1 PFGVVGEGGAGFGPL
16 QQQRAAGCV
25 GAVELD
31 RAITAVAAQG
41 RGLEAVLLVDGWNLQ
56 NGMRAVGALR
66 GEDQGGG
73 AAAVGPATRS
83 EPPARHKF
91 TSDPRQPVKP
101 VPPCV
106 AEHVD
111 DVCPDV
117 FREHEMIVQLLS
129 PPEAFGTCGRER
141 SEVATVPY
149 GGVTLND

>member
-1 PFGVVGEGGAGFGPL
+1 
-16 QQQRAAGCV
+16 
-25 GAVELD
+25 
-31 RAITAVAAQG
+31 
-41 RGLEAVLLVDGWNLQ
+41 
-56 NGMRAVGALR
+56 
-66 GEDQGGG
+66 
-73 AAAVGPATRS
+73 

-91 TSDPRQPVKP
+91 TSDPRQPLEP

-149 GGVTLND
+149 GGVTLNDARANSNGVSRRTISARRKRWCPYRAALHLA